1 MCGREQ
7 CQAICI
13 KELPTCFCH
22 QPVSHCTCCQ
32 HVQSCHTSA
41 CLSAET
47 RITLLLLLLTEEDE
61 LMGLDV
67 SKHGERAIAV
77 DHTFVNSSVHNGSA
91 HGGLFGVQAPA
102 KAAVVDKAEA
112 A

>member
-1 MCGREQ
+1 MVISITLQDATSPSASCSTLQGTTP
-7 CQAICI
+7 QAIHAV
-13 KELPTCFCH
+13 LSWLAAGTD
-22 QPVSHCTCCQ
+22 VTCCG
-32 HVQSCHTSA
+32 C
-41 CLSAET
+41 
-47 RITLLLLLLTEEDE
+47 TLLLLLAEEDE